1 MEKIGTH
8 LIVDLFDCGF
18 GVLNNSEALKALL
31 VTAAEEAKC
40 TVLHAYAHQFA
51 PQGVT
56 AVAVLA
62 ESHISI
68 HTYPERGYAAL
79 DIFTCGNKA
88 MPEKAMALLL
98 DKLKP
103 ETYNSRTIDRG

>member
-1 MEKIGTH
+1 MGKIGTH
-8 LIVDLFDCGF
+8 IIVDLFNCGF

-31 VTAAEEAKC
+31 VMAAEEAGC
-40 TVLHAYAHQFA
+40 TVLGAYVHTFS

-56 AVAVLA
+56 AVVILA
-62 ESHISI
+62 ESHVSV

-79 DIFTCGNKA
+79 DIFTCGDKA
-88 MPEKAMALLL
+88 MPMKAMALLI

-103 ETYNSRTIDRG
+103 GFYNFKTMERG

>member
-31 VTAAEEAKC
+31 VMAAEKAEC
-40 TVLHAYAHQFA
+40 TVLHAYAYQFS

-88 MPEKAMALLL
+88 MPDKAMALLL

-103 ETYNSRTIDRG
+103 KLYESQTLSRG

>member
-8 LIVDLFDCGF
+8 LIVDLFNCGF
-18 GVLNNSEALKALL
+18 GVLNDSEALKALL
-31 VTAAEEAKC
+31 VMAAEEAKC
-40 TVLHAYAHQFA
+40 TVLHAYAHQFN

-79 DIFTCGNKA
+79 DVFTCGDKA
-88 MPEKAMALLL
+88 MPERALALLL
-98 DKLKP
+98 KKLKP
-103 ETYNSRTIDRG
+103 KLYDTKTMSRG